1 MHLSVNQ
8 VITIFLL
15 ELYFCRN
22 VSRYFFKGIPCPKVG
37 SDQELATTVC
47 LFILLLFIV
56 CPNIILKLVVKV
68 HALDI
73 TIYFQVMCCNE
84 EQGYSKHVCDFFLT
98 NFCVKLK

>member
-22 VSRYFFKGIPCPKVG
+22 ISRYFFKGISCPKVG

-73 TIYFQVMCCNE
+73 TIYFH
-84 EQGYSKHVCDFFLT
+84 K
-98 NFCVKLK
+98 K